1 MGKSNHY
8 TEDDQPIPFDEND
21 EPQFWSY
28 KDPGDSALP
37 SSGGLIRDMVYF
49 LRGTE
54 APTLFTIWSTLWAV
68 STALKREAWV
78 KWFTGELFTN
88 YYTLLIGPAGLVK
101 KSFSVDV
108 ACKALRGMRRFI
120 SDTQLREMK
129 HIALVTG
136 KATPEAL
143 LEAMIPKKKRG
154 PEFHI
159 RGSDGAPLY
168 DEKGRPI
175 MYRKTSE
182 VGIALSELASTIG
195 RKDYSKGFIE
205 DLLDLYDPKE
215 RWLWRTVKRGAV
227 VLRKTHTTLIAAST
241 PSGFRQSVPTV
252 ATSDGFLSR
261 SVICYQ
267 SWTER
272 EFAEPIASEK
282 GPTEEDLQRRLG
294 WISGNIIG
302 EFTLSPE
309 AKDFFSNWYHAMR
322 QRLKIDVAMQGVHSR
337 LDVMLRKVALL
348 IRAQRYDPVD
358 DNREISLQDVKDAEN
373 LLRKTLSE
381 STTLIRSLVSA
392 SDPEGAG
399 KIEEALRKHGG
410 RLSRTVLMRNSHVNA
425 QDLNGIIDQLFQEG
439 RVKIMLKGK
448 PQEYPS
454 RNGEETY
461 EWVGDTWA
469 EEPSADEVG

>member
-1 MGKSNHY
+1 MASNQHY
-8 TEDDQPIPFDEND
+8 SDDGQPKPFEESDESR
-21 EPQFWSY
+21 FWSY
-28 KDPGDSALP
+28 TDPGDAALP
-37 SSGGLIRDMVYF
+37 SSGGLIRDMVFF

-54 APTLFTIWSTLWAV
+54 APTLFTIWSTLWAI

-108 ACKALRGMRRFI
+108 ACTALRGMRRFVP
-120 SDTQLREMK
+120 DTQLREMK

-159 RGSDGAPLY
+159 RGPDGAPLY
-168 DEKGRPI
+168 DERGRPI

-205 DLLDLYDPKE
+205 DLLDLYDPRE

-241 PSGFRQSVPTV
+241 PSGFRQSVPAV

-261 SVICYQ
+261 SIICYQ

-272 EFAEPIASEK
+272 EFPEPIACET

-294 WISGNIIG
+294 WIAGNVIG
-302 EFTLSPE
+302 EFTLSTE
-309 AKDFFSNWYHAMR
+309 AKAYFADWYHRMR
-322 QRLKIDVAMQGVHSR
+322 ERLKIDISMQGVHSR
-337 LDVMLRKVALL
+337 MDIMLRKISLL
-348 IRAQRYDPVD
+348 MRAQRYDPVG
-358 DNREISLQDVKDAEN
+358 DNREISLADVKDAEKLIRLTWN
-373 LLRKTLSE
+373 E
-381 STTLIRSLVSA
+381 STALVRSLVSSSA
-392 SDPEGAG
+392 TEDSG
-399 KIEEALRKHGG
+399 KVEEFLRKNG
-410 RLSRTVLMRNSHVNA
+410 RMKRTEILKNAHVEA
-425 QDLNGIIDQLFQEG
+425 QDLNVIIDQLFQEG
-439 RVKIMLKGK
+439 RVRIMLNGK
-448 PQEYPS
+448 PQEFPS
-454 RNGEETY
+454 RNGSETY
-461 EWVGDTWA
+461 EWTGDVWT
-469 EEPSADEVG
+469 E